1 MGALS
6 GDNGGLSI
14 VISSHHF
21 DRIVSPQSFYQVIT
35 MGEAKGKQ
43 VPSYGNPQ
51 LNIRL
56 EKNILDLVKAAA
68 EEEGMS
74 AQEWTRRA
82 ILLALGQDVPGSVG
96 RAEFDNAIAKLSDEL
111 ETVKGEWTEVKG
123 EWVEVKKALSD
134 STPKASSSVRSKTSA
149 RTSSSDGEEIKKGR
163 GS

>member
-1 MGALS
+1 
-6 GDNGGLSI
+6 
-14 VISSHHF
+14 
-21 DRIVSPQSFYQVIT
+21 

-82 ILLALGQDVPGSVG
+82 ILSALGQDVPGSVG
-96 RAEFDNAIAKLSDEL
+96 RAEFDAVKVEL
-111 ETVKGEWTEVKG
+111 TEVKG
-123 EWVEVKKALSD
+123 ELAEQKKAISD
-134 STPKASSSVRSKTSA
+134 LTQKASSSVRSKA
-149 RTSSSDGEEIKKGR
+149 IAKTSSGVVE
-163 GS
+163 